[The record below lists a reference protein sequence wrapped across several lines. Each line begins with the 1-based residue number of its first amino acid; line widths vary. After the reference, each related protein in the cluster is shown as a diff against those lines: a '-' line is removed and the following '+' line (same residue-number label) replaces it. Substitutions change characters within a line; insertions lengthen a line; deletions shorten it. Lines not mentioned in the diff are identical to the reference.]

1 MDKLSVISFTL
12 FFIADCFA
20 VAALCMPDWIVSNV
34 GGKKSFSFYEM
45 SIFHYFISA
54 PVSKDVNV
62 LVLQIL
68 SSLPFYSP

>member
-34 GGKKSFSFYEM
+34 GGKKSIY
-45 SIFHYFISA
+45 
-54 PVSKDVNV
+54 
-62 LVLQIL
+62 
-68 SSLPFYSP
+68 